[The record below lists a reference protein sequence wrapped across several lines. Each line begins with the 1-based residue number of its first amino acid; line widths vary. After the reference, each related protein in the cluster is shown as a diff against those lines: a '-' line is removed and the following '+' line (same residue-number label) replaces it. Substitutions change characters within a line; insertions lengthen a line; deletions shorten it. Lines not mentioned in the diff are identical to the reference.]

1 MIDFIVFKFFSI
13 LISLCLLKYS
23 FLLKRLNGD
32 IHTPGSLYSFYWFL
46 FTFFPIIFLFFVP
59 INPLPL
65 LYILISAIA
74 FSISSFHYDW
84 KLIKKINDKSH
95 FFDLKS
101 LDNKFL
107 KIVFYLSFICSILF
121 PLLMLIQNGFNL
133 ELFLLDWASTSSR
146 FATTRANDGYEY
158 GLIGQLSTFFPL
170 FVAALGSA
178 ISFTTNIKSKK
189 ITYFILSLLPALIFM
204 LFHSSKIIFLY
215 AIVFYISVL
224 ISLKLY
230 LGFNEILSKVAIKS
244 IFIFLIFFSPIL
256 LLTFTL
262 REGYNDLSND
272 IFLPTILSYL
282 FGSIYAFSDFFMS
295 ILGLGSQSIYL
306 VENNYSLGYYS
317 FKSLFDFLGGTK
329 VFPPGYYYDFYNY
342 NNYIQTNI
350 FTFFRQLIQD
360 FGILGSLLFIYIMGV
375 ILNFNYYLI
384 LKIRKPYLS
393 LTIFIIFLV
402 FLGMSQM
409 FNIFT
414 TRLSLMVAL
423 SLYLIFKLNCIKL
436 SKKSNR

>member
-1 MIDFIVFKFFSI
+1 MIEFIILKTFSI

-23 FLLKRLNGD
+23 ILLKRLNGD

-65 LYILISAIA
+65 LYILISAII

-84 KLIKKINDKSH
+84 KLIKKIDTNSGLI
-95 FFDLKS
+95 DLKS
-101 LDNKFL
+101 LQNNVL
-107 KIVFYLSFICSILF
+107 KIVYFFSFLCAILF

-133 ELFLLDWASTSSR
+133 ELFFLDWASTSSK
-146 FATTRANDGYEY
+146 FATTRANEGYEY
-158 GLIGQLSTFFPL
+158 GLIGQASTFFPL
-170 FVAALGSA
+170 FVAALGAA
-178 ISFTTNIKSKK
+178 ISFTSKIKSQK
-189 ITYFILSLLPALIFM
+189 IIYFIFSLLPALIFM

-215 AIVFYISVL
+215 AILFYISVL

-230 LGFNEILSKVAIKS
+230 SGFNEILNKGVIKA
-244 IFIFLIFFSPIL
+244 IFLFIICFSPIL
-256 LLTFTL
+256 IITFTL
-262 REGYNDLSND
+262 RDGYNDLSTD
-272 IFLPTILSYL
+272 IFLPTILSYF

-295 ILGLGSQSIYL
+295 ILGLGSQSNYIF
-306 VENNYSLGYYS
+306 ENNYTLGYYS
-317 FKSLFDFLGGTK
+317 FKSFFDLLGGTK

-342 NNYIQTNI
+342 DNYIQSNI

-360 FGILGSLLFIYIMGV
+360 FGILGSLLFIYLMGV

-384 LKIRKPYLS
+384 LKIRKPYFS

-414 TRLSLMVAL
+414 TRLSVMVAII
-423 SLYLIFKLNCIKL
+423 LYLILKLNSIKL
-436 SKKSNR
+436 NKKI